1 MKRNLVYVLSLLI
14 LSWVLLTFFSFIIA
28 IIISQ
33 VSEIKGVMSRILD
46 LTAGII
52 IFGFWLLIW
61 YTIVKRSFYKK
72 IKATRNRVLYWFS
85 EVLYV

>member
-14 LSWVLLTFFSFIIA
+14 LSWVLLTFFSLIIA

-46 LTAGII
+46 LTTGII

-72 IKATRNRVLYWFS
+72 IKTT
-85 EVLYV
+85 

>member
-46 LTAGII
+46 LTTGII

-72 IKATRNRVLYWFS
+72 IKTT
-85 EVLYV
+85 

>member
-1 MKRNLVYVLSLLI
+1 MRRNLAYVLSLLI

-33 VSEIKGVMSRILD
+33 VSEIKGLVSRILD
-46 LTAGII
+46 LTIGII

-61 YTIVKRSFYKK
+61 YLIIKRSFYKK
-72 IKATRNRVLYWFS
+72 ITKYMK
-85 EVLYV
+85 

>member
-72 IKATRNRVLYWFS
+72 IKTT
-85 EVLYV
+85 

>member
-33 VSEIKGVMSRILD
+33 VSEIKGVISRILD

-61 YTIVKRSFYKK
+61 YTIVKKSFYKK
-72 IKATRNRVLYWFS
+72 IKAT
-85 EVLYV
+85 

>member
-72 IKATRNRVLYWFS
+72 IRTI
-85 EVLYV
+85 

>member
-14 LSWVLLTFFSFIIA
+14 LSWILLTFFSFIIA

-72 IKATRNRVLYWFS
+72 IKAT
-85 EVLYV
+85 

>member
-33 VSEIKGVMSRILD
+33 VSGIKGVMSRILD

-52 IFGFWLLIW
+52 IFGIWLLIW

-72 IKATRNRVLYWFS
+72 IKTI
-85 EVLYV
+85 

>member
-14 LSWVLLTFFSFIIA
+14 LSWVLLTFFSLIIA

-46 LTAGII
+46 LTTGII
-52 IFGFWLLIW
+52 IFGFWILIW

-72 IKATRNRVLYWFS
+72 IKTT
-85 EVLYV
+85 

>member
-1 MKRNLVYVLSLLI
+1 MKRNIAYVLSLLI

-33 VSEIKGVMSRILD
+33 VSEIKGLISRILD
-46 LTAGII
+46 LTVGII

-61 YTIVKRSFYKK
+61 YLVIKRSFYKK
-72 IKATRNRVLYWFS
+72 LTKYMK
-85 EVLYV
+85 

>member
-46 LTAGII
+46 LTTGII

-72 IKATRNRVLYWFS
+72 IRTI
-85 EVLYV
+85 

>member
-1 MKRNLVYVLSLLI
+1 MKRNLAYVLSLLI

-33 VSEIKGVMSRILD
+33 VSEIKGLVSRILD
-46 LTAGII
+46 LTIGII

-61 YTIVKRSFYKK
+61 YLIIKRSFYKK
-72 IKATRNRVLYWFS
+72 ITKYMK
-85 EVLYV
+85 

>member
-72 IKATRNRVLYWFS
+72 IKAT
-85 EVLYV
+85 

>member
-14 LSWVLLTFFSFIIA
+14 LSWILLTFFSFIIA

-46 LTAGII
+46 LTTGII

-72 IKATRNRVLYWFS
+72 IKAT
-85 EVLYV
+85 

>member
-1 MKRNLVYVLSLLI
+1 MKRNLAYVLSLLI

-33 VSEIKGVMSRILD
+33 VSEIKGLVSRILD
-46 LTAGII
+46 LTIGIT

-61 YTIVKRSFYKK
+61 YLIIKRSFYKK
-72 IKATRNRVLYWFS
+72 ITKYMK
-85 EVLYV
+85 

>member
-72 IKATRNRVLYWFS
+72 IKTI
-85 EVLYV
+85 

>member
-1 MKRNLVYVLSLLI
+1 MRRNLAYILSLLI

-33 VSEIKGVMSRILD
+33 VSEIKGLVSRILD
-46 LTAGII
+46 LTIGIT

-61 YTIVKRSFYKK
+61 YLIIKRSFYKK
-72 IKATRNRVLYWFS
+72 ITKYMK
-85 EVLYV
+85 

>member
-14 LSWVLLTFFSFIIA
+14 LSWILLTFFSFIIA

-72 IKATRNRVLYWFS
+72 IRTI
-85 EVLYV
+85 